1 MQVSVESGEGLERK
15 LTIQVPAETIDK
27 EVDSRL
33 NSMRPRV
40 KIDGFRPGKVPLK
53 VVKQQYGASVLQ
65 EVVGEVMQTSLRD
78 AVVQESLNPAGD
90 PVIEPKSMEP
100 GKPLEYIATFEVY
113 PEIELIDCAKLEV
126 ERVTSEVNDADVDK
140 MIDTLLKQRT
150 TYETVDRAS
159 QDGDQMTINFDGSV
173 DGEQFEGGQADGVPV
188 VIGSNSMIPGF
199 EEELVGKS
207 AGEEFTFDVTFPDDY
222 HAENLKGKKATFATK
237 VITVAEPKL
246 PEVDEDFAKSFGV
259 EDGSV
264 EQLRSD
270 IRGNMERE
278 LRNKLTEV
286 LKKEVMDKLLDAN
299 DIQVPKA
306 LVDHEAENLQKQ
318 MMESGNLQGGMSL
331 PKELF
336 EGEAKRRVGLGLVIG
351 EVIKKADIKAEA
363 DKVTA
368 KIDDIAQT
376 YEDPAEVVNHY
387 NSNPQLKQG
396 IEALVLEEMVVEWI
410 VDQAKVSDT
419 AKTFHELLNPE
430 AQAPA

>member
-40 KIDGFRPGKVPLK
+40 KIDGFRPGKVPMK
-53 VVKQQYGASVLQ
+53 VVKQQYGASVMQ
-65 EVVGEVMQTSLRD
+65 EVIGEVMQNSLRD
-78 AVVQESLNPAGD
+78 AVAQESLNPAGN
-90 PVIEPKSMEP
+90 PTIEPKSMEP

-126 ERVTSEVNDADVDK
+126 ERATAEVGDTDVDK

-150 TYETVDRAS
+150 TYEIVERAS
-159 QDGDQMTINFDGSV
+159 KDGDQMTINFDGSV
-173 DGEQFEGGQADGVPV
+173 DGEKFEGGQADSVPV
-188 VIGSNSMIPGF
+188 VIGSGSMIPGF
-199 EEELVGKS
+199 EEELLGKS
-207 AGEEFTFDVTFPDDY
+207 ADDEFSFDVNFPDDY

-237 VITVAEPKL
+237 VISVGEPKA
-246 PEVDEDFAKSFGV
+246 PAVDEEFAKSFGV

-264 EQLRSD
+264 ETLKSD
-270 IRGNMERE
+270 IRNNMERE
-278 LRNKLTEV
+278 LRNKLQEV
-286 LKKEVMDKLLDAN
+286 LKKEVMDKLLEAN
-299 DIQVPKA
+299 DIPIPKA
-306 LVDHEAENLQKQ
+306 LVDQEAENLQKQ
-318 MMESGNLQGGMSL
+318 MTESGNLQGGMSL

-351 EVIKKADIKAEA
+351 EVVKKAEIRPEA

-376 YEDPAEVVNHY
+376 YEDPAEVVSHY
-387 NSNPQLKQG
+387 NNNPQLKQG
-396 IEALVLEEMVVEWI
+396 IEALVMEEMVVEWI
-410 VDQAKVSDT
+410 VDQAKVTDAATS
-419 AKTFHELLNPE
+419 FHDLMNPE
-430 AQAPA
+430 AQAAK

>member
-15 LTIQVPAETIDK
+15 LTIQVPAETVDK
-27 EVDSRL
+27 EVENRL
-33 NSMRPRV
+33 NSMRSRV
-40 KIDGFRPGKVPLK
+40 KVDGFRPGKVPLK
-53 VVKQQYGASVLQ
+53 VVKQQYGAAVIQ
-65 EVVGEVMQTSLRD
+65 EVVGEVMQSSLRD
-78 AVVQESLNPAGD
+78 AVIQESLNPAGN
-90 PVIEPKSMEP
+90 PSIEPKSVEP
-100 GKPLEYIATFEVY
+100 GKPLEYVATFEVY
-113 PEIELIDCAKLEV
+113 PEIELIDCSKLEV
-126 ERVTSEVNDADVDK
+126 KRATAEVTDADVDT

-159 QDGDQMTINFDGSV
+159 KDGDQMTINFDGSI
-173 DGEQFEGGQADGVPV
+173 DGEQFEGGQADSVPIV
-188 VIGSNSMIPGF
+188 LGSNSMIPGF
-199 EEELVGKS
+199 EEKLADKS
-207 AGEEFTFDVTFPDDY
+207 AGEEFSFDVNFPDDY

-237 VITVAEPKL
+237 VITVAEPKI
-246 PEVDEDFAKSFGV
+246 PAVDEEFAKSFGV

-278 LRNKLTEV
+278 LRNKLQDV
-286 LKKEVMDKLLDAN
+286 LKKEVMDRLLEASDVL
-299 DIQVPKA
+299 IPKA
-306 LVDHEAENLQKQ
+306 LVDQEAENLQKQ
-318 MMESGNLQGGMSL
+318 MMESGNLQAGMSL

-351 EVIKKADIKAEA
+351 EVVKKAGIKPEA

-396 IEALVLEEMVVEWI
+396 IEALVMEEMVVDWI
-410 VDQAKVSDT
+410 IDQAKVSDT
-419 AKTFHELLNPE
+419 TTNFHDLMNPE

>member
-27 EVDSRL
+27 EVESRL

-40 KIDGFRPGKVPLK
+40 KIDGFRPGKVPMS
-53 VVKQQYGASVLQ
+53 VVKKQYGTSVMQ
-65 EVVGEVMQTSLRD
+65 EVMGEVMQNSLRD
-78 AVVQESLNPAGD
+78 AVTQESLNPAGN
-90 PVIEPKSMEP
+90 PTIEPVAMEP
-100 GKPLEYIATFEVY
+100 GKPLEFTATFEIY
-113 PEIELIDCAKLEV
+113 PEVELKDCSALEIERATAEV
-126 ERVTSEVNDADVDK
+126 VDADVDK
-140 MIDTLLKQRT
+140 MIETLLKQRT
-150 TYETVDRAS
+150 TYDVVERAS
-159 QDGDQMTINFDGSV
+159 KDGDQMIINFDGSV
-173 DGEQFEGGQADGVPV
+173 DGESFEGGQADAVPV
-188 VIGSNSMIPGF
+188 VIGSHSMIPGF
-199 EEELVGKS
+199 EEALTGKS
-207 AGEEFTFDVTFPDDY
+207 ADEEFSFDVNFPDDY

-237 VITVAEPKL
+237 VISVAEPKV
-246 PEVDEDFAKSFGV
+246 PEVDEEFAKSFGV

-264 EQLRSD
+264 ETLRSD

-278 LRNKLTEV
+278 LRNKLQEV

-299 DIQVPKA
+299 DIQIPKA
-306 LVDHEAENLQKQ
+306 LIDQEAETLQKQ

-336 EGEAKRRVGLGLVIG
+336 EGEAKRRIGLGFVVG
-351 EVIKKADIKAEA
+351 EVVKKAEIRADA

-396 IEALVLEEMVVEWI
+396 IEGLVMEEMVVDWI
-410 VDQAKVSDT
+410 VEQAKVTDLP
-419 AKTFHELLNPE
+419 KNFYDLLNPE
-430 AQAPA
+430 ANAPA

>member
-40 KIDGFRPGKVPLK
+40 KIDGFRPGKVPMK

-199 EEELVGKS
+199 EEKLVGKS
-207 AGEEFTFDVTFPDDY
+207 ADEEFTFDVTFPDDY
-222 HAENLKGKKATFATK
+222 HADNLKGKKATFATK
-237 VITVAEPKL
+237 VISVAEPKL
-246 PEVDEDFAKSFGV
+246 PEIDDDFAKSFGV

-264 EQLRSD
+264 EQLRKD

-368 KIDDIAQT
+368 KINDIAQT

-410 VDQAKVSDT
+410 VDQAKVTDAT
-419 AKTFHELLNPE
+419 KTFHELLSPE

>member
-15 LTIQVPAETIDK
+15 LTIQVPAETVDK
-27 EVDSRL
+27 EVENRL
-33 NSMRPRV
+33 NSMRSRV

-65 EVVGEVMQTSLRD
+65 EVVGEVMQNSLRD
-78 AVVQESLNPAGD
+78 AVIQESLNPAGN
-90 PVIEPKSMEP
+90 PSIEPKSVEP

-113 PEIELIDCAKLEV
+113 PEIELVDCSKLEV
-126 ERVTSEVNDADVDK
+126 KRATAEVTDADVDT

-150 TYETVDRAS
+150 TYETVDRPS
-159 QDGDQMTINFDGSV
+159 KDGDQMTINFDGSI
-173 DGEQFEGGQADGVPV
+173 DGEQFDGGQADSVPIV
-188 VIGSNSMIPGF
+188 LGSNSMIPGF
-199 EEELVGKS
+199 EEKLAGKS
-207 AGEEFTFDVTFPDDY
+207 ADEEFSFDVNFPDDY

-237 VITVAEPKL
+237 VITVAEPKA
-246 PEVDEDFAKSFGV
+246 PVVDEEFAKSFGV

-278 LRNKLTEV
+278 LRNKLQDV
-286 LKKEVMDKLLDAN
+286 LKKEVMDTLLEASDVL
-299 DIQVPKA
+299 VPKA
-306 LVDHEAENLQKQ
+306 LIDQEAENLQKQ
-318 MMESGNLQGGMSL
+318 MMESGNLQAGMSL

-351 EVIKKADIKAEA
+351 EVVKKAEIKPEA

-376 YEDPAEVVNHY
+376 YEDPAEVINHY

-396 IEALVLEEMVVEWI
+396 IEALVMEEMVVDWI
-410 VDQAKVSDT
+410 INQAKVTDT
-419 AKTFHELLNPE
+419 STSFHELMNPE
-430 AQAPA
+430 VQAPA

>member
-15 LTIQVPAETIDK
+15 LTVQVPAETIEK

-53 VVKQQYGASVLQ
+53 VVKQQYGTSVMQ
-65 EVVGEVMQTSLRD
+65 EVVEELMQTTLRD
-78 AVVQESLNPAGD
+78 AVVQESLNPAGN
-90 PVIEPKSMEP
+90 PSIEPTSMEL
-100 GKPLEYIATFEVY
+100 GKPLEYTATFEVY
-113 PEIELIDCAKLEV
+113 PEIDLMDCSTLEIDRTTAEV
-126 ERVTSEVNDADVDK
+126 KDADVDK

-150 TYETVDRAS
+150 TYDVVERAS
-159 QDGDQMTINFDGSV
+159 QDGDQMIINFDGSV
-173 DGEQFEGGQADGVPV
+173 DGEAFEGGQADSVPV
-188 VIGSNSMIPGF
+188 VIGSGSMIPGF
-199 EEELVGKS
+199 EEALVGKS
-207 AGEEFTFDVTFPDDY
+207 AGDEFSFDVNFPDDY

-237 VITVAEPKL
+237 VISVAEPKT
-246 PEVDEDFAKSFGV
+246 PEVDEEFAKSFGV

-264 EQLRSD
+264 DSLKAD
-270 IRGNMERE
+270 IRNNMERE
-278 LRNKLTEV
+278 LRNKLQEV

-299 DIQVPKA
+299 GIMVPQA
-306 LVDHEAENLQKQ
+306 LVDQEAENLQKQ
-318 MMESGNLQGGMSL
+318 MTESGNLQAGMTL

-336 EGEAKRRVGLGLVIG
+336 EGEAKRRVGLGLVLG
-351 EVIKKADIKAEA
+351 EVIKKAEIKPDA

-396 IEALVLEEMVVEWI
+396 IEALIMEEMVVEWI
-410 VDQAKVSDT
+410 VDQAKVTDVAS
-419 AKTFHELLNPE
+419 TFHELLSPE
-430 AQAPA
+430 NQAPV